1 MERVLTEPQADDFF
15 ESMEYD
21 DTGRISLAQYKE
33 GAKKNLDIF
42 ECLKLF
48 ENGLCMDPLKER
60 K

>member
-1 MERVLTEPQADDFF
+1 
-15 ESMEYD
+15 MEYD
-21 DTGRISLAQYKE
+21 DNGRISLAQYKE

-48 ENGLCMDPLKER
+48 ENGLCADPLKER